1 MNDEMTSGPAENTLA
16 AEAAMWFAKLRGP
29 DADRHRPAFDAWLAR
44 GALHLAAY
52 NRAAEIFAMGKCL
65 VDDDDEAPVLS
76 SPRSPTQP
84 RTGQLTTRAWFTI
97 VAAAAALLF
106 AIIWLAASDRLVSR
120 RSASPTSLAQ
130 AQHSRFPLQ
139 LASRLGEV
147 RTIILDDGSRLTLDS
162 DSLLSV
168 AFDPRQRLL
177 RLERGRARFE
187 VAHDT
192 RPFIV
197 AAGPGRVT
205 ATGTIFDVSVTALR
219 GVSVRLLHGSVD
231 VDMPSERAAMG
242 EPARQVVS
250 LRPGQMIGYADSPP
264 VVQLA
269 DPRWPDA
276 LTGFDDMRLGDVI
289 AQANARSAVKVRAA
303 DPAVAAL
310 RVSGSFRINDGRAL
324 AHRLA
329 ILFDLKA
336 DDTSPLET
344 VLHQR

>member
-1 MNDEMTSGPAENTLA
+1 MNDEMTAGPAENTLA
-16 AEAAMWFAKLRGP
+16 AEAAMWFARLRGP
-29 DADRHRPAFDAWLAR
+29 DAELHRPAFEAWRAR

-65 VDDDDEAPVLS
+65 FEEDQPDIGPDPGDRVPGPSANERTSARRWLALAGAIALLLGALAWITGYLGVLPASPHPPARLAEAPVGS
-76 SPRSPTQP
+76 
-84 RTGQLTTRAWFTI
+84 
-97 VAAAAALLF
+97 
-106 AIIWLAASDRLVSR
+106 
-120 RSASPTSLAQ
+120 
-130 AQHSRFPLQ
+130 PLQ

-147 RTIILDDGSRLTLDS
+147 RTVILDDGSRLTLDS

-187 VAHDT
+187 VAHET

-219 GVSVRLLHGSVD
+219 RVSVRLLRGSVD
-231 VDMPSERAAMG
+231 VDMPAERSTPG
-242 EPARQVVS
+242 ETMRQVVS
-250 LRPGQMIGYADSPP
+250 LRPGQIVGYADSPP
-264 VVQLA
+264 VAQVA

-276 LTGFDDMRLGDVI
+276 LTSFDDMRLGDVI
-289 AQANARSAVKVRAA
+289 AQANVRSAVKIRAA

-336 DDTSPLET
+336 DDRSPLET